1 MRRRPETNQWR
12 VRVDRQIGTRLV
24 VEQVDTL
31 DLAVLQNERVDIERM
46 GIEREKAI
54 LPDRHGANLIAHTTL
69 FRQNPIGQVRTV
81 KKEIAVD
88 RFRMG
93 VIRIIERGMGSY
105 LKMERRRP
113 RIRDLPDDLDL
124 SPDKPVTDLQTEIS
138 GKKRAR
144 RLIAFQNK
152 TQLVRALRDQ
162 REIAIAGETV
172 LRQLMDLPI
181 HPVSRVPEASDD
193 REQHR
198 RMAFPESGVRLPQVL
213 SPRRVVD
220 NA

>member
-1 MRRRPETNQWR
+1 MDHDFIKSVESVTRLQMIHPIAVLELAFVIHPVATAIPWLYADERRVLMRRRPETNQRR

-113 RIRDLPDDLDL
+113 RIRDRRDLL
-124 SPDKPVTDLQTEIS
+124 KIPGLQ
-138 GKKRAR
+138 
-144 RLIAFQNK
+144 IAC
-152 TQLVRALRDQ
+152 
-162 REIAIAGETV
+162 
-172 LRQLMDLPI
+172 
-181 HPVSRVPEASDD
+181 S
-193 REQHR
+193 
-198 RMAFPESGVRLPQVL
+198 
-213 SPRRVVD
+213 
-220 NA
+220 